1 MLEHLRAARKSES
14 GFTLIELLIVIVIL
28 GVLAGIVV
36 FAVSAFT
43 NDGELVACRADTKN
57 VEVATEAYRAKTGLW
72 PTDIGGAGATTLVGA
87 GYLKEAPNSTEY
99 TIALSSTGVVTGTLT
114 PGGG

>member
-1 MLEHLRAARKSES
+1 MRPLRGAG

-43 NDGELVACRADTKN
+43 DDGEVVACRADTKN

-72 PTDIGGAGATTLVGA
+72 PTAIGGTATTTLVGA
-87 GYLKEAPNSTEY
+87 GYLKEAPNSTKY
-99 TIALSSTGVVTGTLT
+99 TVTITGATVTGSAC
-114 PGGG
+114 